1 MNHEYDNRLPVREPG
16 TFRQIPGR
24 HPVPGFEP
32 RGAEALFCDNRIFP
46 VPRRK
51 RLTAEFRTRFGTPL
65 YPIGRITSEAGL
77 TWLRNGRPEPHD
89 WQGFSHY

>member
-1 MNHEYDNRLPVREPG
+1 MNHEYDNRLPVRESG

-51 RLTAEFRTRFGTPL
+51 RLTAEFRAP
-65 YPIGRITSEAGL
+65 
-77 TWLRNGRPEPHD
+77 
-89 WQGFSHY
+89 